1 MLGRGS
7 SEKLEGLSENGGG
20 SLGSASG
27 TERENDGIEVNM
39 NEGKIFGETRVN
51 SIGNSLSKAEYKEV
65 LTDNDGNVR
74 EEVKDSRLGQNGTE
88 RETRFHGRHVGLP
101 ERPEDYWARG
111 DDHDHTNM
119 NRSEFVG
126 SSTGENS
133 AWLRSSTNRERW
145 GVERD
150 GFGGFYRNPGAV
162 ASQREYPTFAYPYE
176 GPSNF
181 QPDSFYGYGE
191 QIKHD
196 SDFDGRNKVEQLE
209 CNRAELLR
217 KLDKLKDQVSRSR
230 SVDDKPL
237 VPVDR
242 TLPDPNVGRDV
253 YKAPDRHLLRPP
265 YFNHTHGNVPF
276 MNLHNMGPTNFHP
289 PPRHVMNEFPVY
301 DESYQPQMT
310 RKPLHQPLS
319 QYPQRE
325 PHEYLRRQYM
335 EFNQD
340 PFASYQ
346 PKTFYNQPAC
356 SCSRCLEQSWQ
367 VPPRIPAT
375 VFGNRRI
382 QRDSINSNFYHHD
395 ELGPQSY
402 NAQFASPA
410 QLTSRDPLT
419 HKVWT
424 SELDSDV
431 DGLGDIRPRLEVAAQ
446 GNRLC
451 CHPVADGA
459 PFITCYNCFELLKL
473 PRKLKTTEKNRQ
485 KLRCGGCSTIIV
497 FEILNKKLIISV
509 PEETKQ
515 ISAEAE
521 DGSEEVLNESDP
533 SSDGCLDAG
542 NIHSCLVDFH
552 NSGHNLDL
560 THNRQGPKTL
570 SISSCPEGSPDTVIL
585 QGNVSH
591 TTEQPLKDDLS
602 PKHSVSKYGQGNNS
616 KRVDQDKEALGR
628 ITSRQNSIEDMP
640 VATELDVSFN
650 DYLNT
655 CLSQDSVEAS
665 KEKDLPKTNKSSS
678 FFVGFIKKSLR
689 EFSTPTQSL
698 DEKLNVSVNGH
709 PIPDHLVKKAEKLAG
724 PIQSGDY
731 WYDPQA
737 GFWGVMG
744 HTCLGIIPPFIEE
757 FNYPMP
763 TNCAGGN
770 TGVHVNGRELNQK
783 DLDLLVSRGLP
794 PTGDKFYLVEISGRV
809 VDEDSGKELDG
820 LGKLAPTVEKAKHG
834 FGMKVPR
841 RFRYWSLAEK
851 PMV

>member
-1 MLGRGS
+1 MLGRGGS
-7 SEKLEGLSENGGG
+7 QKLGGFSENGGG

-39 NEGKIFGETRVN
+39 KEERLFGETRVN
-51 SIGNSLSKAEYKEV
+51 LIGNSLSKAEYKEV

-74 EEVKDSRLGQNGTE
+74 EEVKDSRLGQHGTE
-88 RETRFHGRHVGLP
+88 RETRFHGRHVGLS
-101 ERPEDYWARG
+101 ERPEDYWVRG
-111 DDHDHTNM
+111 DDHDHTNL

-126 SSTGENS
+126 LSTGENL
-133 AWLRSSTNRERW
+133 AWPGASTNRERW
-145 GVERD
+145 GVERN
-150 GFGGFYRNPGAV
+150 GFGGFYRNPRAV

-176 GPSNF
+176 GPSNY

-196 SDFDGRNKVEQLE
+196 SDLDGRRKVEQLE

-217 KLDKLKDQVSRSR
+217 KLDKLKDQVCRSR
-230 SVDDKPL
+230 SVENKPL

-242 TLPDPNVGRDV
+242 TLPDPNAGRDV

-265 YFNHTHGNVPF
+265 YLNHTHGNVPL
-276 MNLHNMGPTNFHP
+276 MNLHNMGPTNSHP
-289 PPRHVMNEFPVY
+289 PPRHVMNELPVY
-301 DESYQPQMT
+301 DESYQPQMA

-325 PHEYLRRQYM
+325 PHEYIRRQYM

-340 PFASYQ
+340 PFGSYQ
-346 PKTFYNQPAC
+346 PKTFYHQPAC
-356 SCSRCLEQSWQ
+356 SCSLCLEQSWQ

-382 QRDSINSNFYHHD
+382 HQDSINSNFYHHD
-395 ELGPQSY
+395 ELGAQSY
-402 NAQFASPA
+402 NPQVASPA
-410 QLTSRDPLT
+410 QLTSRDPLM

-424 SELDSDV
+424 GELDSDA
-431 DGLGDIRPRLEVAAQ
+431 DGLGHIRPRLEVAAQ

-473 PRKLKTTEKNRQ
+473 PRKLKTTEKNRR

-497 FEILNKKLIISV
+497 FEIANKKLIISV

-521 DGSEEVLNESDP
+521 DGSEEVLNESHP

-560 THNRQGPKTL
+560 TNNRQDHKTL
-570 SISSCPEGSPDTVIL
+570 SISSSPEASPDTVIL
-585 QGNVSH
+585 QGNDSH
-591 TTEQPLKDDLS
+591 TTEQAIKDDLS
-602 PKHSVSKYGQGNNS
+602 SKHSVSKYGQGNNS
-616 KRVDQDKEALGR
+616 KRVDQDKALGR
-628 ITSRQNSIEDMP
+628 ITSHQKSIKDML

-655 CLSQDSVEAS
+655 CLSQDSVEVS

-678 FFVGFIKKSLR
+678 FFVGFIKKSFR
-689 EFSTPTQSL
+689 EFPKPTQSL
-698 DEKLNVSVNGH
+698 ENEKLNVSVNGH

-724 PIQSGDY
+724 PIQPGDY

-770 TGVHVNGRELNQK
+770 TGVHVNGRELDQK

-794 PTGDKFYLVEISGRV
+794 PAGDKFYLVEISGRV

-820 LGKLAPTVEKAKHG
+820 LGKLAPSVEKAKHG

-841 RFRYWSLAEK
+841 RFR
-851 PMV
+851 